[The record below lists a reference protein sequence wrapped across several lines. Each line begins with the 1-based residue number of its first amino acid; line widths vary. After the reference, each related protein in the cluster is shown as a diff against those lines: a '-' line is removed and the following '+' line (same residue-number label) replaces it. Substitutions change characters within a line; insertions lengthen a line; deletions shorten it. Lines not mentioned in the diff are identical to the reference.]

1 MKNLILILFVFTS
14 FSLFAQDDSNI
25 AVVSDASDE
34 WMTKI
39 ASDSQLRGK
48 MMDLMIQKTKGNQE
62 EMRKLVDQMLS
73 DPEMHKMIMA
83 STTGRAVN
91 ENITVEP
98 REIKSDNIKV
108 GKVYSTEPVS
118 VPKK

>member
-1 MKNLILILFVFTS
+1 MKNLILLLFVFTS

-25 AVVSDASDE
+25 AIVDNASDV
-34 WMTKI
+34 WITKI
-39 ASDSQLRGK
+39 ASDSQLRGQ
-48 MMDLMIQKTKGNQE
+48 MMELMIQKTKGNEE
-62 EMRKLVDQMLS
+62 EMKKLVDQMLS
-73 DPEMHKMIMA
+73 DPETHKMIMA
-83 STTGRAVN
+83 STTGRAVS

-108 GKVYSTEPVS
+108 GKVYSTEPVP